1 MTAHHIGRASVRH
14 GASRHLVPRRAQ
26 RGSTILLVLILLG
39 VMLLGALAMSRLAE
53 VSTLAG
59 GNAASSD
66 GAMQASEVG
75 VNTGFA
81 AARALADEDVAIA
94 GWYWPTMQAADAT
107 GVPQVSWSAAPELTV
122 GLFRVKYVVE
132 RMCTSTPVTDATRQ
146 CLVRQV
152 LKTESNSQLS
162 ERPDPPTAR
171 QFRIT
176 VQVTGPKGAH
186 TWTQA
191 LVTRGT

>member
-1 MTAHHIGRASVRH
+1 MTTTNRSRRAR
-14 GASRHLVPRRAQ
+14 GPRAQ
-26 RGSTILLVLILLG
+26 RGNTILLVMVLLG
-39 VMLLGALAMSRLAE
+39 VMLVGALGMSRMTE
-53 VSTLAG
+53 VTTLAG

-66 GAMQASEVG
+66 GALQASEVG

-81 AARALADEDVAIA
+81 AVRGLANEDVAIA
-94 GWYWPTMQAADAT
+94 GWYWPTMQVTDAN
-107 GVPQVSWSAAPELTV
+107 GMPQVGWDAAPELTV
-122 GLFRVKYVVE
+122 GQFRVRYVAE
-132 RMCTSTPVTDATRQ
+132 RMCSSTPVTDSTRQ

-152 LKTESNSQLS
+152 LRTESNSTGS

-176 VQVTGPKGAH
+176 VQVTGPRSVQV
-186 TWTQA
+186 WTQA

>member
-1 MTAHHIGRASVRH
+1 MTGMTQIHPA
-14 GASRHLVPRRAQ
+14 PRRAARQAQ
-26 RGSTILLVLILLG
+26 RGNTILLVLVLLS
-39 VMLLGALAMSRLAE
+39 VMLVGALGMSRMAE

-59 GNAASSD
+59 GNAAGSD
-66 GAMQASEVG
+66 GALQASEVG

-81 AARALADEDVAIA
+81 AVQALANEDVAIA
-94 GWYWPTMQAADAT
+94 GWYWPTMQVPDAN
-107 GVPQVSWSAAPELTV
+107 GVPQVSWTAAPELTV
-122 GLFRVKYVVE
+122 GQFKVRYVAE
-132 RMCTSTPVTDATRQ
+132 RMCTSTPVTDSTRQ

-152 LKTESNSQLS
+152 LKTESSSTGS

-176 VQVTGPKGAH
+176 VQVTGPKSVQA
-186 TWTQA
+186 WTQA

>member
-1 MTAHHIGRASVRH
+1 MMHLHRQPR
-14 GASRHLVPRRAQ
+14 GAGRRAQ
-26 RGSTILLVLILLG
+26 RGNTILLVMVLLG
-39 VMLLGALAMSRLAE
+39 VMLVGALAMARLAE
-53 VSTLAG
+53 VSNLAG

-81 AARALADEDVAIA
+81 AALALANEDVAIN
-94 GWYWPTMQAADAT
+94 GWYWPTMQLTDAT
-107 GVPQVSWSAAPELTV
+107 GVPQISWDTAPELVV
-122 GLFRVKYVVE
+122 GQFRVRYVVE
-132 RMCTSTPVTDATRQ
+132 RMCTSTPVTDSTRQ

-152 LKTESNSQLS
+152 LKTESNSAGS

-171 QFRIT
+171 QFRVT
-176 VQVTGPKGAH
+176 VRVIGQKGAQI
-186 TWTQA
+186 WTQA